1 MAWLSGTDECGNN
14 RSSWL
19 RRRHRRLCR
28 DDGAVPPRHR
38 PPRTKGFLDARV
50 ADMSQSLK
58 VDLGVVRRSR
68 YEAGFWVVLFG
79 YLAVMSLGTA
89 TSPLYG
95 LYRER
100 DGFST
105 FTITLIFATYSAGT
119 VVSLFFAGSLSDW
132 YGRKTVLIPGVLLSA
147 GSGYVFLIW
156 RHLPGL
162 YLGRL
167 LCGLS
172 VGVVSAA
179 ATAHAT
185 ELHMK
190 SRPHDS
196 IRRAQI
202 AASTVNLAG
211 FGTGALVA
219 GLLAQYVF
227 APLAT
232 TYVVLECA
240 FGLAVLGLLGCPE
253 TVERPIP
260 RPHFRIQRIRA
271 PAAAKKQYVACLVGA
286 FMAISGTGLFSGLA
300 GTFLVGTLHRSSV
313 ALAGVTILIVFA
325 AAGGVQ
331 FLTISWSTSRL
342 LSAGFATMLVGL
354 ALVVLSAWLP
364 TPSLTA
370 FLLGGAVV
378 GAGAGAIFK
387 GSLGTVIEIS
397 EPADRAQSVAGLLLA
412 GYLGLSLPVIG
423 MGIALR
429 QVSVKA
435 TLLGF
440 AVVVARIIGWRL
452 TTGVNGSVRRLLVVM
467 LRSGCDSRRLG

>member
-1 MAWLSGTDECGNN
+1 MAEMPQDLE
-14 RSSWL
+14 
-19 RRRHRRLCR
+19 
-28 DDGAVPPRHR
+28 
-38 PPRTKGFLDARV
+38 
-50 ADMSQSLK
+50 
-58 VDLGVVRRSR
+58 VDLGVARHSR
-68 YEAGFWVVLFG
+68 YEAGFWIVLFA
-79 YLAVMSLGTA
+79 YLAVMALGTA

-105 FTITLIFATYSAGT
+105 FTITLIFAAYSAGT
-119 VVSLFFAGSLSDW
+119 VLALLFAGSLSDW
-132 YGRKTVLIPGVLLSA
+132 YGRKTVLIPGVLLGA
-147 GSGYVFLIW
+147 GSACVFLVW
-156 RHLPGL
+156 RDLPGL
-162 YLGRL
+162 YLGRV

-185 ELHMK
+185 ELHIK

-211 FGTGALVA
+211 FGIGALLA

-232 TYVVLECA
+232 TYVVFLCA
-240 FGLAVLGLLGCPE
+240 FGLAVVGLLGCPE
-253 TVERPIP
+253 TVDRPES
-260 RPHFRIQRIRA
+260 RPHYRVQRIRA
-271 PAAAKKQYVACLVGA
+271 PSAAKKQYFACLVGA
-286 FMAISGTGLFSGLA
+286 FIAISGTGLFSGLA
-300 GTFLVGTLHRSSV
+300 GTFLVGTLHQTSI
-313 ALAGVTILIVFA
+313 ALAGVSIFIVFA
-325 AAGGVQ
+325 AAVGVQ
-331 FLTISWSTSRL
+331 FLTISWSTPRL
-342 LSAGFATMLVGL
+342 LSTGFVTMLIGL
-354 ALVVLSAWLP
+354 TLVVLSAWLA

-387 GSLGTVIEIS
+387 GSLGTVIAIS
-397 EPADRAQSVAGLLLA
+397 EPAERAQSVAGLLLA

-429 QVSVKA
+429 QTSVKA

-440 AVVVARIIGWRL
+440 AVVVALIM
-452 TTGVNGSVRRLLVVM
+452 VAAAPSLLRTHAVPADAASS
-467 LRSGCDSRRLG
+467 LS